1 MKTYSI
7 VIQPSDSVIA
17 EVKQMKE
24 LLAKQIGW
32 YNSKNSLAHI
42 TINEF
47 EREEKELE
55 KIKAKLSEI
64 TRYFKP
70 EKVQFTYFDTF
81 PNGAFFLKPNENSR
95 QYLKEVMSL
104 VHQKFIYPTKIKSN
118 EPHISI
124 GRRIQPE
131 NIEIA
136 KNLFSE
142 NPNINFICNTI
153 ALRVFNEERK
163 QFDIISTFP
172 FLGEESQELIQGSL
186 F

>member
-7 VIQPSDSVIA
+7 VIQPSDNAIE

-24 LLAKQIGW
+24 LLASKIGW
-32 YNSKNSLAHI
+32 FNSKNSLAHI

-47 EREEKELE
+47 ERNEKELE
-55 KIKAKLSEI
+55 NIKTKLTEI

-70 EKVQFTYFDTF
+70 QRVQFTNFDTF
-81 PNGAFFLKPNENSR
+81 PNGAFFLAPNEEAK
-95 QYLKEVMSL
+95 QYLKQIMTS
-104 VHQKFIYPTKIKSN
+104 VHKKFPYPVKIKSN

-131 NIEIA
+131 KIVIA
-136 KNLFSE
+136 KSLFPA
-142 NPNINFICNTI
+142 NPTISFMCNKIT
-153 ALRVFNEERK
+153 LRVFNDERK
-163 QFDIISTFP
+163 QFDIIETFP
-172 FLGEESQELIQGSL
+172 FLDEESQELIQGSL

>member
-7 VIQPSDSVIA
+7 VIQPSDSVIT

-24 LLAKQIGW
+24 LLASKIGW

-42 TINEF
+42 TVNEF
-47 EREEKELE
+47 ERDERELE
-55 KIKAKLSEI
+55 TLISKLTEI
-64 TRYFKP
+64 TKYFK
-70 EKVQFTYFDTF
+70 EQEVQFIHFDTF
-81 PNGAFFLKPNENSR
+81 PNGAFFLAPDEDSKS
-95 QYLKEVMSL
+95 YLKKIMAS
-104 VHQKFIYPTKIKSN
+104 VHQKFPYPVKIKSN
-118 EPHISI
+118 EPHISV

-131 NIEIA
+131 KMGIA

-142 NPNINFICNTI
+142 NQNINFTCDTI

-163 QFDIISTFP
+163 QFDIIATFS
-172 FLGEESQELIQGSL
+172 FLGEASQDTIQGTL

>member
-7 VIQPSDSVIA
+7 VIQPSDSVIT
-17 EVKQMKE
+17 EVKHMKE
-24 LLAKQIGW
+24 LLASKIGW

-42 TINEF
+42 TVNEF
-47 EREEKELE
+47 ERDERDLE
-55 KIKAKLSEI
+55 TIISKLTEI
-64 TRYFKP
+64 TQYFK
-70 EKVQFTYFDTF
+70 EQDVLFTHFDTF
-81 PNGAFFLKPNENSR
+81 PNGAFFLAPDEDSKI
-95 QYLKEVMSL
+95 YLKKIMAL
-104 VHQKFIYPTKIKSN
+104 VHQKFPYPVKIKSN

-131 NIEIA
+131 KIDIA

-142 NPNINFICNTI
+142 NPNISFTCDTI

-163 QFDIISTFP
+163 QFDIIATFP
-172 FLGEESQELIQGSL
+172 FLGETSQDTIQGTL

>member
-24 LLAKQIGW
+24 LLASKIGW

-42 TINEF
+42 TVNEF
-47 EREEKELE
+47 EGNEKELE
-55 KIKAKLSEI
+55 NIKTKLIEI
-64 TRYFKP
+64 SKYFKP
-70 EKVQFTYFDTF
+70 QEVQFTNFDTF
-81 PNGAFFLKPNENSR
+81 PNGAFFLAPNEEAK
-95 QYLKEVMSL
+95 QYLKQIMTS
-104 VHQKFIYPTKIKSN
+104 VHQKFPYPVKIKSN

-131 NIEIA
+131 KIEIA
-136 KNLFSE
+136 KSLFSK
-142 NPNINFICNTI
+142 NTTISFTCNKL
-153 ALRVFNEERK
+153 ALRVFNDDRK
-163 QFDIISTFP
+163 QFDSIETFP
-172 FLGEESQELIQGSL
+172 FLAKESQELIQGSL

>member
-7 VIQPSDSVIA
+7 VIQPSDSVIE

-24 LLAKQIGW
+24 LLAKKIGW

-47 EREEKELE
+47 ERDEKELE
-55 KIKAKLSEI
+55 NLKAKLTELTTFLKSQDI
-64 TRYFKP
+64 
-70 EKVQFTYFDTF
+70 QFTNFDIF
-81 PNGAFFLKPNENSR
+81 PNGAFFLKPNETSR
-95 QYLKEVMSL
+95 EYLKQIMTSF
-104 VHQKFIYPTKIKSN
+104 HQKFIYPTKIKSN

-131 NIEIA
+131 KIEIA
-136 KNLFSE
+136 KSLFNE
-142 NPNINFICNTI
+142 KPDITFKCNTI
-153 ALRVFNEERK
+153 ALRVFNDDRK
-163 QFDIISTFP
+163 QFDIIETFD
-172 FLGEESQELIQGSL
+172 FLGNELQEPIQGSL